1 MRIAGSA
8 IRRNYLKN
16 YEMNSSAKFDSEQK
30 IQSGRQFSRASENPI
45 NAAKALRVRKSL
57 AELETQAANLESA
70 DSIYTTAESSL
81 LTISELIQNT
91 YQKLVE
97 GAHGT
102 RNDDDLKIIASEIEE
117 NAQEMVQML
126 NVDVAD
132 RKIFG
137 GVNNTT
143 TAFAIRGDVGSQYVT
158 YNGVAVNASSDPLS
172 FPDSE
177 QSFLD
182 IGIGMDM
189 DEATGRIDD
198 QTALPITFNGVDCIG
213 CGVTKR
219 TVYVDLYTIIPGETY
234 TLQMSVGTVQED
246 VTFYGGNTIEESID
260 NLNEAMEDAF
270 MKTPKVDENGDLM
283 YIGYDEEKAE
293 LTGESGINLY
303 PYEDAII
310 KNENKLELAY
320 PSIDEDS
327 YYSIE
332 VTTNGLTRVID
343 FKGDADPNITMD
355 NIRQALDEKFG
366 DVAPTINRDGVFQ
379 DKNGGVCAI
388 RNNSDS
394 TYGDATKVVGEDGFN
409 LNAAKEGELY
419 SANLNGVKVTFRGG
433 STPEATMK
441 NINEALESGLAFG
454 KSNVPYINDDTGYIH
469 YDANEDVIYV
479 ENHRENPNEI
489 GFTETGGY
497 SKNIVQLL
505 LDSAAYL
512 RKGDQDMAARYADL
526 IYAAQAPLSVTIAE
540 LGTNEKFIEF
550 NQNRIDDIVIGLSDK
565 QNDLEIT
572 DLPTEITNY
581 KVLETVYN
589 ASLQMGASMIPMSI
603 FNYIS

>member
-1 MRIAGSA
+1 MRIAGGT
-8 IRRNYLKN
+8 IRRNYLRN

-30 IQSGRQFSRASENPI
+30 IQSGRKFSRASENPI
-45 NAAKALRVRKSL
+45 NAAKALRVRKSM
-57 AELETQAANLESA
+57 AELETQMANLESA

-137 GVNNTT
+137 GVNNKTV
-143 TAFAIRGDVGSQYVT
+143 AFEIKGNIGSQYVT

-172 FPDSE
+172 YPDSQ

-182 IGIGMDM
+182 IGIGMDI
-189 DEATGRIDD
+189 DESTGRIDD
-198 QTALPITFNGVDCIG
+198 QTALPITFNGVECIG
-213 CGVTKR
+213 CGVTRRSVKI
-219 TVYVDLYTIIPGETY
+219 DLETIMPGESY
-234 TLQMSVGTVQED
+234 TLSVSVGTLKKD
-246 VTFYGGNTIEESID
+246 ITFLGGNTIKENIANINQALSDE
-260 NLNEAMEDAF
+260 F
-270 MKTPKVDENGDLM
+270 MLTPEVDENGNIL
-283 YIGYDEEKAE
+283 YIENLDGYEETE
-293 LTGESGINLY
+293 LSPYADAQINGGNQLVLD
-303 PYEDAII
+303 PGAME
-310 KNENKLELAY
+310 EETF
-320 PSIDEDS
+320 
-327 YYSIE
+327 YSIE
-332 VTTNGLTRVID
+332 VTSNGLTRVIEFEGSD
-343 FKGDADPNITMD
+343 DPNITMD
-355 NIRQALDEKFG
+355 NIRKALKEKFK
-366 DVAPTINRDGVFQ
+366 DLAPTINRDGVFQ
-379 DKNGGVCAI
+379 DSNGGVCAI
-388 RNNSDS
+388 RNASEG
-394 TYGDATKVVGEDGFN
+394 YGDAASIISGDSFN
-409 LNAAKEGELY
+409 FDAIKPGVNY
-419 SANLNGVKVTFRGG
+419 SFDLNGTKVTFTGG
-433 STPEATMK
+433 NNKEENIK
-441 NINEALESGLAFG
+441 NINEAFKSGLAFG
-454 KSNVPYINDDTGYIH
+454 ESNVPQIVNDSGLLE
-469 YDANEDVIYV
+469 YDASEDVIYV
-479 ENHRENPNEI
+479 ENSPNNANPVEMQ
-489 GFTETGGY
+489 ESGGY